1 MEEKEAKKTKRQTSK
16 KVATVGVGPV
26 VTPHI
31 IQVETPEEGVYTF
44 SNNYPLK
51 NHKID
56 PEAKQTIAP
65 KPKRFENHTLVFM
78 YFLKMINYDLL
89 WDKKIP
95 RNNVLSL
102 HRNYTYRS
110 QRRWLLDIA
119 QSTLTRARWVELM
132 EGEYDLVTDET
143 VLPDNTNTVCRI
155 DFTDEE
161 YQEVI
166 SWELVDFHVR
176 QILAKKSFLS
186 RNKRDF
192 LLGVFSWVDNFVAK
206 EGEEVTMGVDDIT
219 NIQSTEDI
227 LKRAFEIIKD
237 KEEKEPE
244 SLKEVAE
251 KYLK

>member
-1 MEEKEAKKTKRQTSK
+1 MEEKEVKKTKRQANK

-26 VTPHI
+26 VTPPV
-31 IQVETPEEGVYTF
+31 IQEETLKEEVYTF
-44 SNNYPLK
+44 SNNHPLK

-56 PEAKQTIAP
+56 LEAKQTIAP
-65 KPKRFENHTLVFM
+65 KPKRFENHTLAFM

-89 WDKKIP
+89 WDKKVP

-102 HRNYTYRS
+102 HRNYNYRS

-119 QSTLTRARWVELM
+119 QSTLTRAKWVELM
-132 EGEYDLVTDET
+132 EGEYDLVTDEST
-143 VLPDNTNTVCRI
+143 IPDNTNTVCRI

-166 SWELVDFHVR
+166 SWELIDFHVR
-176 QILAKKSFLS
+176 EIIAKKSFLS

-192 LLGVFSWVDNFVAK
+192 IMEVFAWIDNFVAK
-206 EGEEVTMGVDDIT
+206 EGEEVTMGLDDIN
-219 NIQSTEDI
+219 NIKSTEDI
-227 LKRAFEIIKD
+227 LKKASETIKD

-251 KYLK
+251 KHLK

>member
-1 MEEKEAKKTKRQTSK
+1 MEKEEVKKTKRQTSK

-26 VTPHI
+26 VAPHVM
-31 IQVETPEEGVYTF
+31 QEETPSLGV
-44 SNNYPLK
+44 PLK
-51 NHKID
+51 NYKID
-56 PEAKQTIAP
+56 PEAKQTVAP
-65 KPKRFENHTLVFM
+65 KPKRFENHTLAFT

-89 WDKKIP
+89 WDKQIP

-110 QRRWLLDIA
+110 QRKWLLDIA
-119 QSTLTRARWVELM
+119 QFTLTRARWVEM
-132 EGEYDLVTDET
+132 EGIYDLVTDET

-192 LLGVFSWVDNFVAK
+192 LLEVFSWVDNFVAK

-251 KYLK
+251 KHLK